1 MDDLLKSFME
11 QAEEAGLSEGDYLKT
26 CNALKKTFEMV
37 KTTDGAEK
45 PFDVEFK
52 LEFKC
57 KFGYSFF
64 LNVTKGIRVSG
75 PFANKVIYTLRVTK
89 DCTIIKEQVN
99 VTCNLGKMIAMIKNT
114 CYSYMFDT
122 FTITNSICCIEYN
135 VKKVLETLNDKYNHL
150 NNLRDDDDT
159 EIVSKDEHYFFII
172 DIFHRCYEERY
183 DN

>member
-37 KTTDGAEK
+37 KTTDGTEK

-57 KFGYSFF
+57 KFGHSFY
-64 LNVTKGIRVSG
+64 LNIIKGIRVSG
-75 PFANKVIYTLRVTK
+75 PFPNKITYTLRVSK

-99 VTCNLGKMIAMIKNT
+99 VTCNLGKLIGMIKNV
-114 CYSYMFDT
+114 CYTYMFDT
-122 FTITNSICCIEYN
+122 FTITNSVGSIEYN
-135 VKKVLETLNDKYNHL
+135 VKKVLEELNEKYKQL
-150 NNLRDDDDT
+150 NNFRDDCDDY

-172 DIFHRCYEERY
+172 DIFQRCYDEC
-183 DN
+183 